1 MLEKVNENSV
11 KRYVSNIIG
20 VLMVVAVS
28 MSLASC
34 GDDEPASG
42 DSAIETPS
50 LVNADQLAGTWMLV
64 RDNVLYSEVNAQK
77 TDEVINYKGNGA
89 PYYHYYQVT
98 VSDIGVITMVEV
110 SVSGAVIGTPV
121 SFTLDQNELVT
132 VEGNEVA
139 GTIELYNT
147 SHSWDNLEIRWKEA
161 HSPISFGAPVV
172 STYKL

>member
-34 GDDEPASG
+34 GDDEPDSG

-64 RDNVLYSEVNAQK
+64 RDNVLY
-77 TDEVINYKGNGA
+77 
-89 PYYHYYQVT
+89 
-98 VSDIGVITMVEV
+98 
-110 SVSGAVIGTPV
+110 
-121 SFTLDQNELVT
+121 
-132 VEGNEVA
+132 
-139 GTIELYNT
+139 
-147 SHSWDNLEIRWKEA
+147 
-161 HSPISFGAPVV
+161 
-172 STYKL
+172 